1 MSGMPDPLAAGG
13 LWNWHIAAYV
23 DGVRVRTAIAAVLDR
38 PVVPLG
44 AVPADDG
51 AVLCDVWH
59 TGGEF
64 PTQVDCY
71 LIPGDVAEPTA
82 ASAVAV
88 RLGHDCLFA
97 DNTLNPTRF
106 VLAEP
111 NGTLRAVHADEIET
125 DEGTEHSN
133 VRPCTGAEPSCAT
146 WPGCD
151 QPADPQAGVSAG
163 TPADPPAGSP
173 GPETAAA

>member
-1 MSGMPDPLAAGG
+1 MAEPLATDG

-23 DGVRVRTAIAAVLDR
+23 DGVRVRAAIEAALDL

-44 AVPADDG
+44 AVPAQHG

-59 TGGEF
+59 VGGDF
-64 PTQVDCY
+64 PTQVDVY
-71 LIPGDVAEPTA
+71 LVPDGIAEPTA

-88 RLGHDCLFA
+88 RLGHDCLLP

-111 NGTLRAVHADEIET
+111 DGTLRAVHADEIET
-125 DEGTEHSN
+125 DEGTQHAG

-146 WPGCD
+146 WPGCERAIAEPD
-151 QPADPQAGVSAG
+151 VPAAE
-163 TPADPPAGSP
+163 PPAGP
-173 GPETAAA
+173 RGPETAAA